1 MMHPD
6 DYADQRRD
14 PGELMRHNF
23 QINDWIV
30 RCTPRLG
37 RKQVPVD
44 VAFWLLMASSAV
56 CVIAQWW
63 V

>member
-14 PGELMRHNF
+14 PGALMRHNF
-23 QINDWIV
+23 QINDWVV
-30 RCTPRLG
+30 RCAPRLG
-37 RKQVPVD
+37 RHVSPVSI
-44 VAFWLLMASSAV
+44 AFWCIMASSAV
-56 CVIAQWW
+56 SVIALWW